1 MVERVETPPRAA
13 KKPFSTALMEHKRR
27 VEEERQGRLQEGII
41 R

>member
-1 MVERVETPPRAA
+1 MVERVKMPPQAA
-13 KKPFSTALMEHKRR
+13 KKPFLMALMEHKKR

>member
-1 MVERVETPPRAA
+1 MPPRAA
-13 KKPFSTALMEHKRR
+13 KKPFSMALMEHKRR